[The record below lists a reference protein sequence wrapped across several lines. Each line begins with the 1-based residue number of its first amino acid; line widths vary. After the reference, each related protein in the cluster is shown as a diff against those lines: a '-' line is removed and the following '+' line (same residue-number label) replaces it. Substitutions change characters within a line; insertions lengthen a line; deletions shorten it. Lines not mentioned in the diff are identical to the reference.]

1 MVPKLKKESPGTP
14 KTEAKAE
21 DLKSRKAV
29 FEGIPSHTK
38 VEDRGVTDL
47 LVSPDIR
54 SEKKCVLSYLISGQL
69 SSQGRLVMA

>member
-47 LVSPDIR
+47 LVAQHTAALKEAQISLEEHPQ
-54 SEKKCVLSYLISGQL
+54 EKTV
-69 SSQGRLVMA
+69 